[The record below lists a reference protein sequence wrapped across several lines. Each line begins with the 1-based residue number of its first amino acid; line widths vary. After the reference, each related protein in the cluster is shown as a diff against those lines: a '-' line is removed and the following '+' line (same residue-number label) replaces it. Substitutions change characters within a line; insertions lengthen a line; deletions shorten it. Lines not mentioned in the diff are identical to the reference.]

1 MGRISSERQRVASGL
16 EQVNEGHMAT
26 QAVKVKNGESQGN
39 AITGA
44 AAGVG
49 EKVTSKFA
57 EMKEFLHDTRVEMK
71 QVTWPSREDVVAT
84 TWVVIATVA
93 FFGAFLA
100 VVDKLVQLGVAY
112 VFKKFGV

>member
-1 MGRISSERQRVASGL
+1 MNSS
-16 EQVNEGHMAT
+16 
-26 QAVKVKNGESQGN
+26 ESQGG
-39 AITGA
+39 TSSELTKKV
-44 AAGVG
+44 AGTVAN
-49 EKVTSKFA
+49 TR
-57 EMKEFLHDTRVEMK
+57 EFLHDVRVEMK
-71 QVTWPSREDVVAT
+71 QVTWPSREDVVST

>member
-1 MGRISSERQRVASGL
+1 
-16 EQVNEGHMAT
+16 MAT
-26 QAVKVKNGESQGN
+26 RAVKMSSDESQGGTGSELTKKV
-39 AITGA
+39 TGA
-44 AAGVG
+44 VAN
-49 EKVTSKFA
+49 TR
-57 EMKEFLHDTRVEMK
+57 EFLHDVRVEMK
-71 QVTWPSREDVVAT
+71 QVTWPSREDVVST

>member
-1 MGRISSERQRVASGL
+1 MT
-16 EQVNEGHMAT
+16 T
-26 QAVKVKNGESQGN
+26 QAVKVKNEESQGS

-49 EKVTSKFA
+49 ERVTGTIA
-57 EMKEFLHDTRVEMK
+57 NTREFLHDVRVEMK

-112 VFKKFGV
+112 VLKKFGV